1 MLSPLANWR
10 ESLEKIAL
18 AVHDGGDDDDD
29 DGEGLEIYR
38 RSNGDASSVSDRRNS
53 HGLAHSPSLS
63 RSPVANGYGSAHDS
77 EIEQYKAEIK
87 RLQESEAEI
96 KALSV
101 NYAALL
107 KEKEDHISRLNKENG
122 ALQQNLDATVNGIR
136 NESMRA
142 SINSTNALKEG
153 NGQSPNQQHK
163 LALQLK
169 TRSSVNHGQ
178 NGTISRLDV
187 AGNGTRHAGEHDG
200 FWAKEKELADLLEE
214 KNRSLAAL
222 KATHQLQI
230 GELRTELEKERK
242 RLATVDIELQEERK
256 LNEAF
261 QTKLQSLKDEKDKI
275 FMEMNKVRNEL
286 NEKLLEIKRLQNGLD
301 RHENKDV
308 DGTFERLKRVIASLE
323 KENIDLKAE
332 KSELEVVLRTTR
344 NSSTIKGAQSSANED
359 VVPFGS
365 SRERD
370 ELKQSLQKLE
380 NDLKETRKERDKA
393 LRELSRLKQHLL
405 DKESEESEKMDEDR
419 KVIEELRETNVAQK
433 TQIMHLE
440 KALNQAIA
448 NQDEL
453 RMNSSNETQKQKEII
468 EDLNKKIA
476 NYMSIVDGKN
486 IELLNLQTALGQY
499 YAEIEEKER
508 LARDLA
514 LAREECARFS
524 ELLNNANKL
533 VEVSGR
539 EKEEILDKLSQVER
553 TLIEGNNR
561 VNKLE
566 EDNAKLRRALEQSM
580 TQLNRMS
587 MDSDYLVDRRIVI
600 KLLVTYFRRNHSKE
614 VLDLMVRMLG
624 FSDEDKQRIG
634 AAQQGA
640 GKGVVRGVLGIP
652 GRLVGGILGGSSVE
666 THANMAS
673 DNQSIADLW
682 VDFLLK
688 ESDERERRD
697 RDASTTN
704 SAVDTSGKSPDAVG
718 TTPRLPD
725 NRTSAAAGAPP
736 SFSRFSPSMSQGSSA
751 LPFQGNTRPPERY
764 GSEFSTVSLYNSDS
778 TSWTSRPFAG

>member
-18 AVHDGGDDDDD
+18 AVHDGDDDGDDD
-29 DGEGLEIYR
+29 EGLEIYG
-38 RSNGDASSVSDRRNS
+38 RSNGGDSSVSDRRSS

-63 RSPVANGYGSAHDS
+63 RSPVANGFGAAHDF

-122 ALQQNLDATVNGIR
+122 LLKQNLDVTVNGVR
-136 NESMRA
+136 NESTRA
-142 SINSTNALKEG
+142 SINSTNALKEA
-153 NGQSPNQQHK
+153 NDQSPNRQHK
-163 LALQLK
+163 YATQLK
-169 TRSSVNHGQ
+169 TRSGVNQGQ
-178 NGTISRLDV
+178 NGIVSRLDIN
-187 AGNGTRHAGEHDG
+187 GNGTRHAGEHDR

-214 KNRSLAAL
+214 KNRSLAAVQ
-222 KATHQLQI
+222 ATHQLQI

-242 RLATVDIELQEERK
+242 RLATVDIELREERK
-256 LNEAF
+256 LNEAL
-261 QTKLQSLKDEKDKI
+261 QTQLQSLNDEKDKI
-275 FMEMNKVRNEL
+275 FVEMNQVRNEL

-308 DGTFERLKRVIASLE
+308 DATFERLKRVIASLE
-323 KENIDLKAE
+323 KENNNLKVE
-332 KSELEVVLRTTR
+332 KSELEVALQMTR
-344 NSSTIKGAQSSANED
+344 NSPTIKGTQNSVNED
-359 VVPFGS
+359 VVPSRS
-365 SRERD
+365 SSERD
-370 ELKQSLQKLE
+370 GLKQSLQKLE

-419 KVIEELRETNVAQK
+419 KVIEELRETNATLK
-433 TQIMHLE
+433 TQIIRLE

-486 IELLNLQTALGQY
+486 MELLNLQTALGQY
-499 YAEIEEKER
+499 YAEIEAKER

-524 ELLNNANKL
+524 ELLDNAHKSA
-533 VEVSGR
+533 EVSRR
-539 EKEEILDKLSQVER
+539 EKEDILDKLSQVER
-553 TLIEGNNR
+553 ALIEGNNR

-600 KLLVTYFRRNHSKE
+600 KLLVTYFQRNHNKE

-634 AAQQGA
+634 VAQQGA

-666 THANMAS
+666 AHANMAS
-673 DNQSIADLW
+673 DNQSISDLW

-688 ESDERERRD
+688 ETDERERRD
-697 RDASTTN
+697 RDGSTAE

-718 TTPRLPD
+718 TTPPSSDSRS
-725 NRTSAAAGAPP
+725 SAAAGAPP
-736 SFSRFSPSMSQGSSA
+736 SFSRFSPSMSQGSS
-751 LPFQGNTRPPERY
+751 PQQFQGNTRPPERY
-764 GSEFSTVSLYNSDS
+764 GSEFSTVPLYNSDS
-778 TSWTSRPFAG
+778 TSWTSRPFPR

>member
-18 AVHDGGDDDDD
+18 AVHDDD
-29 DGEGLEIYR
+29 EELEIYS
-38 RSNGDASSVSDRRNS
+38 RSNGDDSSVSDRRNS
-53 HGLAHSPSLS
+53 HSFAHSPSLS
-63 RSPVANGYGSAHDS
+63 RSPMANGFDSPHDL

-107 KEKEDHISRLNKENG
+107 KEKEDHISRLSKENG
-122 ALQQNLDATVNGIR
+122 VLKQNLDATVNGGR

-142 SINSTNALKEG
+142 SINSTNALKEA
-153 NGQSPNQQHK
+153 NDQSPNRRHK
-163 LALQLK
+163 VATQLK
-169 TRSSVNHGQ
+169 TRSGVYQGQ
-178 NGTISRLDV
+178 NGIVSRLDIT
-187 AGNGTRHAGEHDG
+187 GNGTRHAGEHDSS
-200 FWAKEKELADLLEE
+200 WAKEKELADLLEE

-222 KATHQLQI
+222 QATHQLQI

-256 LNEAF
+256 LNEAI
-261 QTKLQSLKDEKDKI
+261 QTRFQSLKDEKDKI
-275 FMEMNKVRNEL
+275 FVEMNQVRNEL
-286 NEKLLEIKRLQNGLD
+286 NEKLLEIKRLQNGLN
-301 RHENKDV
+301 RHDNKDV
-308 DGTFERLKRVIASLE
+308 DGTFDRLKRVIASLE
-323 KENIDLKAE
+323 NENNNLKME
-332 KSELEVVLRTTR
+332 KGKLEVALKTTR
-344 NSSTIKGAQSSANED
+344 NSPTIKGTQSSASED
-359 VVPFGS
+359 VVPSGS
-365 SRERD
+365 SHERD

-419 KVIEELRETNVAQK
+419 KVIEELRETIATQK
-433 TQIMHLE
+433 TQIMRLE

-453 RMNSSNETQKQKEII
+453 RMNSSNESQKQKEII

-476 NYMSIVDGKN
+476 NYMSILDGKN
-486 IELLNLQTALGQY
+486 MELLNLQTALGQY
-499 YAEIEEKER
+499 YAEIEAKEH

-514 LAREECARFS
+514 LAREECARSS
-524 ELLNNANKL
+524 ELLNNAHKSA
-533 VEVSGR
+533 EVSRR
-539 EKEEILDKLSQVER
+539 EKEDILDELSQVER
-553 TLIEGNNR
+553 ALVEGNNR

-587 MDSDYLVDRRIVI
+587 LDSDYLVDRRIVI
-600 KLLVTYFRRNHSKE
+600 KLLVTYFQRNHSKE

-634 AAQQGA
+634 VAQQGA

-666 THANMAS
+666 AHANMAS

-688 ESDERERRD
+688 ETNERERRD
-697 RDASTTN
+697 RDGSTAE
-704 SAVDTSGKSPDAVG
+704 SAVDTSGKSPNTLDTA
-718 TTPRLPD
+718 PPSSD
-725 NRTSAAAGAPP
+725 SRTSAAAGVPP
-736 SFSRFSPSMSQGSSA
+736 SFSRFSPSMSQGSSP
-751 LPFQGNTRPPERY
+751 LPFQGDTRPPERY
-764 GSEFSTVSLYNSDS
+764 GSEFSTVPLYNSDS
-778 TSWTSRPFAG
+778 TSWTSRAFPR

>member
-18 AVHDGGDDDDD
+18 AVHDEEEEEE
-29 DGEGLEIYR
+29 DGELAIYG
-38 RSNGDASSVSDRRNS
+38 RSNGYDSSVSDRRNS

-107 KEKEDHISRLNKENG
+107 KEKEDHIFRLNKENG
-122 ALQQNLDATVNGIR
+122 VLKQNLDVTVNGVR
-136 NESMRA
+136 NESTRA
-142 SINSTNALKEG
+142 SINSTNAHKEG
-153 NGQSPNQQHK
+153 NDQSPNRQHK
-163 LALQLK
+163 LATQLK
-169 TRSSVNHGQ
+169 TRSGVNQGQ
-178 NGTISRLDV
+178 NGTISRLDIT
-187 AGNGTRHAGEHDG
+187 GNGTRHAVEHDS

-222 KATHQLQI
+222 QASHQLQI
-230 GELRTELEKERK
+230 GELRTVLEKEHK
-242 RLATVDIELQEERK
+242 RLATVDIELREERK
-256 LNEAF
+256 LNEAI
-261 QTKLQSLKDEKDKI
+261 QNQLQSLKAEKEKI
-275 FMEMNKVRNEL
+275 FVEMNQVRNEL
-286 NEKLLEIKRLQNGLD
+286 NEKLLETKRLQNGLD

-323 KENIDLKAE
+323 KENNNLKVE
-332 KSELEVVLRTTR
+332 KSELEVALRTTR
-344 NSSTIKGAQSSANED
+344 NSPTIKGTQNSVNED

-365 SRERD
+365 SNERD

-419 KVIEELRETNVAQK
+419 KVIEELREVNATQK
-433 TQIMHLE
+433 TQIMRLE

-453 RMNSSNETQKQKEII
+453 QMNRSNETQKQKEII

-476 NYMSIVDGKN
+476 NYMSIIDSKN
-486 IELLNLQTALGQY
+486 MELLNLQTALGQY
-499 YAEIEEKER
+499 YAEMEEKER

-524 ELLNNANKL
+524 ELLNNAHKSA
-533 VEVSGR
+533 EVSRR
-539 EKEEILDKLSQVER
+539 EKEDILDKLSQVER
-553 TLIEGNNR
+553 ALIEGNNR

-566 EDNAKLRRALEQSM
+566 EDNTKLRRALEQSM

-587 MDSDYLVDRRIVI
+587 IDSDYLVDRRIVI
-600 KLLVTYFRRNHSKE
+600 KLLVTYFLRNHSKE

-634 AAQQGA
+634 VAQQGA

-652 GRLVGGILGGSSVE
+652 GRLVGGILGGSSGE
-666 THANMAS
+666 AHANMAS

-697 RDASTTN
+697 RDGSTGN
-704 SAVDTSGKSPDAVG
+704 SAVDTSGKSPDSGG
-718 TTPRLPD
+718 TTPPLSD

-736 SFSRFSPSMSQGSSA
+736 SFSRFSPSMSQGSGP
-751 LPFQGNTRPPERY
+751 LPFQGNARPPERY
-764 GSEFSTVSLYNSDS
+764 GSEFSTVPLYNSDS
-778 TSWTSRPFAG
+778 TSWTSRPFTR